1 MTPLEQ
7 AQGILGEYMKNYV
20 IITQKDGELH
30 TFDIVYSDGFAA
42 QGLLGEASKY
52 HNAVMSTYRC
62 PEDAFEWED
71 LEDEDEEEDDEEF
84 L

>member
-7 AQGILGEYMKNYV
+7 AQALLGEHMKNYV
-20 IITQKDGELH
+20 IIVQQDEDFHNFEL
-30 TFDIVYSDGFAA
+30 VYSDGFATL
-42 QGLLGEASKY
+42 GLLGEASKY

-71 LEDEDEEEDDEEF
+71 LEDEEEEEDDEKY